1 MTDYLNTYKTPIIAI
16 CATGIVVLATHYFG
30 CPFSGG
36 CPFSKKKDVK
46 LPDTT
51 KEQQND
57 ISSSDSSNN
66 PFDK

>member
-36 CPFSKKKDVK
+36 CPFSK
-46 LPDTT
+46 T
-51 KEQQND
+51 KAVTDNTNEEQND